1 MLRKYQID
9 AIVSTIVEKLNEK
22 LKVVKEQIISTWKP
36 TTRQQEC
43 LDAMDELY
51 DIAEKMDK
59 LRKKATKIRESI
71 NEITQ
76 EEIGTTYYYYG
87 EFYPSTVKNN
97 KENFI
102 NQLINKKLKPIPN
115 DYEIA
120 NRVTVATIS
129 AGFDISAW
137 IEDFVNKIDLC
148 EE

>member
-9 AIVSTIVEKLNEK
+9 AIVSTIIDKLNEK
-22 LKVVKEQIISTWKP
+22 LEIVKKRILSTWKP
-36 TTRQQEC
+36 TNRQQEC

-59 LRKKATKIRESI
+59 LRNKASKIRETI

-76 EEIGTTYYYYG
+76 EETGTTYYYRDI
-87 EFYPSTVKNN
+87 YPSAVKNS
-97 KENFI
+97 KESFI
-102 NQLINKKLKPIPN
+102 NQLINKKLKPIPSH
-115 DYEIA
+115 YEIA

-129 AGFDISAW
+129 AGFDITAW
-137 IEDFVNKIDLC
+137 IEDFVGKVELC

>member
-9 AIVSTIVEKLNEK
+9 AIVSTIIDKLNEK
-22 LKVVKEQIISTWKP
+22 LEIVKKRVLSTWKP
-36 TTRQQEC
+36 TNRQQEC

-59 LRKKATKIRESI
+59 LRNKASKIRETI

-76 EEIGTTYYYYG
+76 EETGTTYYYYG
-87 EFYPSTVKNN
+87 DIYPSAVKNN

-102 NQLINKKLKPIPN
+102 DQLINKKLKPIPSS
-115 DYEIA
+115 YEIA

-137 IEDFVNKIDLC
+137 IENFVGNVELC